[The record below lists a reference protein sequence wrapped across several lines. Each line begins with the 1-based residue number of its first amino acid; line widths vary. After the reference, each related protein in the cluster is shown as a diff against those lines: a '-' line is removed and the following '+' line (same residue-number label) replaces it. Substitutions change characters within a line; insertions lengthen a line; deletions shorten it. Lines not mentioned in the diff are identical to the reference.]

1 MFEPRSVEV
10 HGNVAP
16 GFELVRKEFQKNF
29 ELGEELSAQLCI
41 VYKGEIVSIVEF
53 STLLQGVP

>member
-41 VYKGEIVSIVEF
+41 VYKGEIVSRMVSHKI
-53 STLLQGVP
+53 L